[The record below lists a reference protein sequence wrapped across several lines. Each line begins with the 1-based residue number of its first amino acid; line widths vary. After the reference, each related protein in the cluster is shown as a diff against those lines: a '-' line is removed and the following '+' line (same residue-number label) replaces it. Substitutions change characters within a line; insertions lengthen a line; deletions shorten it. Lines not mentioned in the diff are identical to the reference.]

1 MKKIILL
8 LVVTCAFSAASFGQK
23 LGHINS
29 LELLSKM
36 PEVTVADKQ
45 VEDFGKTLQDQLQ
58 GMVTEYKTKLE
69 DYQAKANLMNDAIRK
84 VKEQELG
91 QLEQRIQEFQNNA
104 QENISTKKK
113 ELYDP
118 ILKKA
123 DEAIKAVAKE
133 NGYNYVF
140 DTSVGALLFVNESD
154 NVLSLVST
162 KLGLK

>member
-1 MKKIILL
+1 MKKLILVATL
-8 LVVTCAFSAASFGQK
+8 MCGMFSSTFAQKFG
-23 LGHINS
+23 HVNS

-36 PEVTVADKQ
+36 PEVTLADKQ

-58 GMVTEYKTKLE
+58 GMVAEYKAKLE
-69 DYQAKANLMNDAIRK
+69 DYQAKASLMNDAIRK

-104 QENISTKKK
+104 QDNITTKKK

-133 NGYNYVF
+133 NGYTYVF
-140 DTSVGALLFVNESD
+140 DTSVGALLFVTDSD
-154 NVLSLVST
+154 NILSIVST